1 MQQPQMTVIQRLN
14 DAFAQE
20 IMSKPFPVE
29 RLSYDWRIAALKALE
44 YASPSSLGVNAEVFA
59 KLASM
64 EGTASDFDLSFFEFA
79 TLSNNLEARS
89 ANELGLGMPK
99 YISIVTEA
107 YSHVKYY
114 SDAVAAIRKEVEKRI
129 ADEDAMKK
137 AVERGNGMSP
147 VKGEA

>member
-29 RLSYDWRIAALKALE
+29 RLSYDWRFAATRALE
-44 YASPSSLGVNAEVFA
+44 YASPNSLGVSAEVFA
-59 KLASM
+59 KLAGK
-64 EGTASDFDLSFFEFA
+64 EATAADYELSLFDFA
-79 TLSNNLEARS
+79 TLSNNLELRS
-89 ANELGLGMPK
+89 AKDLEVCMSQ
-99 YISIVTEA
+99 YIAIITEA

-114 SDAVAAIRKEVEKRI
+114 SDTVTAIRKEVEKRI